1 MNISRLLSTLPA
13 WRPVLLRRTSSHRPR
28 SPLVSD
34 HALLAATLAMGA
46 MAALAAVPARATLG
60 EDVKT
65 VEVDRQQVR
74 AAAQV
79 RTLSKFTVHDLQ
91 SPGGAIVHEYIS
103 PAGVVFGVSWGG
115 RSLPNLRQLLGAHF
129 DTFTSS
135 PNRQEGGR
143 GHLVVR
149 EGKLFVESSG
159 HMRSFHGR
167 AYLTDALPTGVS
179 VDDIK

>member
-1 MNISRLLSTLPA
+1 MLSTVPA
-13 WRPVLLRRTSSHRPR
+13 WRPVLARRTPLHGPR
-28 SPLVSD
+28 SLLVSNR
-34 HALLAATLAMGA
+34 ALRAATLALG
-46 MAALAAVPARATLG
+46 ALAALTSVSARATLG

-65 VEVDRQQVR
+65 VELDRQQVR

-79 RTLSKFTVHDLQ
+79 RNLSAFRVHDLQ
-91 SPGGAIVHEYIS
+91 SPDGAIVHEYIS

-129 DTFTSS
+129 DTYTSS
-135 PNRQEGGR
+135 PNRQVGGR